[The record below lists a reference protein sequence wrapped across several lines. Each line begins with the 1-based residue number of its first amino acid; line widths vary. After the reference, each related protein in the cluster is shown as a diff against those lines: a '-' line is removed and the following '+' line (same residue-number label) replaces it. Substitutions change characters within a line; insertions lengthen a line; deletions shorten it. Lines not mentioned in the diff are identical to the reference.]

1 MIANT
6 LYISSWKSKGVSDET
21 ITPPATSGNSLSP
34 LIDYL
39 GNKIRVKFSG
49 SCLKQSKLQY
59 THRTI
64 VNIYI
69 VYGLGA
75 SSSNNNE
82 PTLKLGYLVQLHLHK
97 KILQS

>member
-39 GNKIRVKFSG
+39 GNKIRLKFSG

-82 PTLKLGYLVQLHLHK
+82 PTLKLGYLVQLH
-97 KILQS
+97 